1 MRIGH
6 QWKRVPELQ
15 PAEHLWPLT
24 NTVLINRHFASIEEL
39 ENAQAERCVALQE
52 CRDLI
57 RSATCFSLFLPVS
70 RSGRCGSSSA
80 RDRERRLTTAK
91 TMHEQPPEHLCEATP
106 PMSTAHDLPI
116 LHISYHRQ
124 LSRRP
129 YTRRR

>member
-57 RSATCFSLFLPVS
+57 RSATCFSMFLHVS
-70 RSGRCGSSSA
+70 PCFSWWPLRIKQRQGPR
-80 RDRERRLTTAK
+80 
-91 TMHEQPPEHLCEATP
+91 AT
-106 PMSTAHDLPI
+106 SDNGEDHA
-116 LHISYHRQ
+116 
-124 LSRRP
+124 
-129 YTRRR
+129 